1 MVGIGLLRFSKLIAD
16 WSIASLLLGWWL
28 EEVVAA
34 C

>member
-1 MVGIGLLRFSKLIAD
+1 MAGIGLLRFSKLTAD
-16 WSIASLLLGWWL
+16 WSIALLLLGWWL